1 MFACGVFA
9 NAGNYKGF
17 GDSKII
23 PGLSLEKMEEIM
35 KVSETY
41 AKQPKLFQS
50 LWDNCKNSIYSLSDK
65 DKTLGFWDKVM

>member
-1 MFACGVFA
+1 
-9 NAGNYKGF
+9 
-17 GDSKII
+17 
-23 PGLSLEKMEEIM
+23 MEEIM

-65 DKTLGFWDKVM
+65 DKTLGFWDKVL